1 MKAGLGPFSY
11 DTLWSGLAQITQQ
24 PAEFEFPRTRLP
36 ACFHFTGPFARPG
49 HRPATPFPWERL
61 NDRPLVYA
69 CFGTA
74 QSRNRRLYEAVARA
88 TADLDVQIVL
98 SLGGADASELPRE
111 LPPNLLAVSYAPQL
125 EILEKAALMVMH
137 GGMNSALECLAAG
150 VPMVAVPI
158 AHDQPGV
165 AARIQWSGAGICVPA
180 PACEPA
186 RLRLAVERV
195 LRERN
200 FRESAQRFRRIIA
213 ETDGLRRAADIVE
226 QVLRTGRPVLR
237 EDRTFQQ

>member
-1 MKAGLGPFSY
+1 
-11 DTLWSGLAQITQQ
+11 
-24 PAEFEFPRTRLP
+24 
-36 ACFHFTGPFARPG
+36 
-49 HRPATPFPWERL
+49 
-61 NDRPLVYA
+61 
-69 CFGTA
+69 
-74 QSRNRRLYEAVARA
+74 
-88 TADLDVQIVL
+88 
-98 SLGGADASELPRE
+98 
-111 LPPNLLAVSYAPQL
+111 
-125 EILEKAALMVMH
+125 
-137 GGMNSALECLAAG
+137 
-150 VPMVAVPI
+150 MVAVPI